1 MCLRC
6 HERQRQKNKT
16 KRFEKFFKNQYGQ
29 SVWALEERVNKKKRS
44 NEGYQYGQ
52 LKDYKKS
59 NFFFIEEFDHG
70 SD

>member
-29 SVWALEERVNKKKRS
+29 SVWALEERVNKK
-44 NEGYQYGQ
+44 NEVM
-52 LKDYKKS
+52 KVINIDS
-59 NFFFIEEFDHG
+59 
-70 SD
+70 